1 MSTGI
6 VFHAIAAFIYLG
18 LSAVLWGMLQ
28 AGKAMEK
35 PERVTRWLLLLALI
49 AQGVGLEALVL
60 SDGHL
65 HLSWLLALS
74 VAIWLGLIVFWL
86 ESLII
91 KIDGL
96 QLILLPVAGV
106 ICLLTALF
114 PASHLITSAAESALR
129 GHLLLALGA
138 YGLITIAAMQSL
150 LMAALDHHLHH
161 PQGMIENASALK
173 RAIGRVL
180 DAQPPLLTQER
191 LLFRII
197 WIAFGALTLAI
208 ISGGLI
214 SLATTGKWLP
224 MDHKTIFTVLSWLT
238 FGMLL
243 LGRHR
248 WGWRGRIA
256 LRYTLAGFVFVVL
269 SYTGSRFVIEVL
281 LNRG

>member
-6 VFHAIAAFIYLG
+6 VFHSIAALIYLT
-18 LSAVLWGMLQ
+18 LSVYLWGMLQ
-28 AGKAMEK
+28 AGKPMER
-35 PERVTRWLLLLALI
+35 PERVSRWVVLAGLATQALALN
-49 AQGVGLEALVL
+49 AQVL
-60 SDGHL
+60 ANHQL

-74 VAIWLGLIVFWL
+74 IAVWLGLVVFWF
-86 ESLII
+86 ESLIV

-96 QLILLPVAGV
+96 QLLILPLAGLV
-106 ICLLTALF
+106 CTLTALF
-114 PASHLITSAAESALR
+114 PGSHLITNAAQSALR

-161 PQGMIENASALK
+161 PRDVVANASVLK

-191 LLFRII
+191 LLFRLI
-197 WIAFGALTLAI
+197 WIAFAALSLAI

-214 SLATTGKWLP
+214 SLSTTGKWLP
-224 MDHKTIFTVLSWLT
+224 FDHKTVFTVLSWAT

-243 LGRHR
+243 VGRAL

-269 SYTGSRFVIEVL
+269 SYSGSRFVLEVVL
-281 LNRG
+281 SKG

>member
-1 MSTGI
+1 
-6 VFHAIAAFIYLG
+6 
-18 LSAVLWGMLQ
+18 
-28 AGKAMEK
+28 
-35 PERVTRWLLLLALI
+35 
-49 AQGVGLEALVL
+49 
-60 SDGHL
+60 
-65 HLSWLLALS
+65 LS
-74 VAIWLGLIVFWL
+74 VAVWLGQVVFWL
-86 ESLII
+86 ESLIV

-96 QLILLPVAGV
+96 LLILLPMAGAV
-106 ICLLTALF
+106 TLLTAIF
-114 PASHLITSAAESALR
+114 PGSHLITSAAESALR

-138 YGLITIAAMQSL
+138 YGLITIAAVQSI

-161 PQGMIENASALK
+161 PQGVVDQAGGLK

-214 SLATTGKWLP
+214 SLATTGQWLP
-224 MDHKTIFTVLSWLT
+224 FDHKTVFTVLSWLT

-243 LGRHR
+243 LGRHL

-256 LRYTLAGFVFVVL
+256 LRYTLVGFVFVLL
-269 SYTGSRFVIEVL
+269 SYSGSRFVIEVL
-281 LNRG
+281 LNQG

>member
-6 VFHAIAAFIYLG
+6 VFHAIAGIIYLG
-18 LSAVLWGMLQ
+18 LSAALWGMLQ
-28 AGKAMEK
+28 AGKPMER
-35 PERVTRWLLLLALI
+35 PERAARWLLLPGLVAH
-49 AQGVGLEALVL
+49 AVGLEALVL
-60 SDGHL
+60 AGGTL

-74 VAIWLGLIVFWL
+74 VAVWLGLIVFWF
-86 ESLII
+86 ESLVI

-96 QLILLPVAGV
+96 QLLLLPFAGV
-106 ICLLTALF
+106 ICVLTAFF
-114 PASHLITSAAESALR
+114 PGTHLVTSAVESALR

-161 PQGMIENASALK
+161 PRNVVNNASGLR

-180 DAQPPLLTQER
+180 DAQPPLLVQER
-191 LLFRII
+191 LLFRLI
-197 WIAFGALTLAI
+197 WIAFAALTLAI
-208 ISGGLI
+208 ISGSFI
-214 SLATTGKWLP
+214 SLATQGTWLP
-224 MDHKTIFTVLSWLT
+224 FDHKSVFTVLSWLT

-256 LRYTLAGFVFVVL
+256 LRYTVVGFIFVVF
-269 SYTGSRFVIEVL
+269 SYTGSRFVIEVIL
-281 LNRG
+281 GRG

>member
-6 VFHAIAAFIYLG
+6 VFHAIAAIIYLG
-18 LSAVLWGMLQ
+18 LSATLWGMLQ
-28 AGKAMEK
+28 AGQSMER
-35 PERVTRWLLLLALI
+35 PERVARWLLLPGLVAH
-49 AQGVGLEALVL
+49 GVGLDALVL
-60 SDGHL
+60 AGGNL

-74 VAIWLGLIVFWL
+74 VAVWLGLIVFWF

-96 QLILLPVAGV
+96 QLLVLPFAGV
-106 ICLLTALF
+106 ICVLTALY
-114 PASHLITSAAESALR
+114 PGSHLVTSSVESALR

-150 LMAALDHHLHH
+150 LMAAVDHHLHH
-161 PQGMIENASALK
+161 PRDVVHNASALR

-180 DAQPPLLTQER
+180 DAQPPLLVQER
-191 LLFRII
+191 LLFRVI
-197 WIAFGALTLAI
+197 WIAFAALTLAI
-208 ISGGLI
+208 ISGSLI
-214 SLATTGKWLP
+214 SLATVGNWLP
-224 MDHKTIFTVLSWLT
+224 FDHKSVFTVLSWLT

-256 LRYTLAGFVFVVL
+256 LRYTVVGFIFVVL
-269 SYTGSRFVIEVL
+269 SYTGSRFVIEVI

>member
-6 VFHAIAAFIYLG
+6 VFHAIAAIVYFG
-18 LSAVLWGMLQ
+18 LSGVLWGMLQ
-28 AGKAMEK
+28 AGKPMEK
-35 PERVTRWLLLLALI
+35 PERVARWVLLLALMSQ
-49 AQGVGLEALVL
+49 AVGLEALVL
-60 SDGHL
+60 AGGNL
-65 HLSWLLALS
+65 HISWLLALS
-74 VAIWLGLIVFWL
+74 VAIWLGLVVFWI
-86 ESLII
+86 ESLVV
-91 KIDGL
+91 KIDGML
-96 QLILLPVAGV
+96 LLLLPAAG
-106 ICLLTALF
+106 ITCLLTAIF
-114 PASHLITSAAESALR
+114 PESHLITSADESALR

-138 YGLITIAAMQSL
+138 YGLITIAALQSL

-161 PQGMIENASALK
+161 PQGVVTNAGGLK

-197 WIAFGALTLAI
+197 WTAFGALTLAI
-208 ISGGLI
+208 VSGGLI

-224 MDHKTIFTVLSWLT
+224 FDHKTVFTVLSWLT

-243 LGRHR
+243 LGRHL

-256 LRYTLAGFVFVVL
+256 VRYTLVGFVFVLL

>member
-6 VFHAIAAFIYLG
+6 VFHSLAAFVYLT
-18 LSAVLWGMLQ
+18 LSVVLWGLLQ
-28 AGKAMEK
+28 AGKSMEQ
-35 PERVTRWLLLLALI
+35 PERIARWLLVVPLAFQAVALN
-49 AQGVGLEALVL
+49 AQVL
-60 SDGHL
+60 ANHQL

-74 VAIWLGLIVFWL
+74 VAIWLGLIIFWI
-86 ESLII
+86 ESLVV

-96 QLILLPVAGV
+96 QLLLLPVAGA
-106 ICLLTALF
+106 ICALAALF
-114 PASHLITSAAESALR
+114 PHTHLITNAAESALR

-161 PQGMIENASALK
+161 PREAVDDASGLK

-191 LLFRII
+191 LLFRLI
-197 WIAFGALTLAI
+197 WIAFAALSLAI

-224 MDHKTIFTVLSWLT
+224 FDHKTVFTILSWIT

-243 LGRHR
+243 LGRHL

-256 LRYTLAGFVFVVL
+256 LRYTLVGFVFVVL
-269 SYTGSRFVIEVL
+269 SYSGSRFVIEVIL
-281 LNRG
+281 GKG

>member
-6 VFHAIAAFIYLG
+6 VFHAIAAFVYLG

-35 PERVTRWLLLLALI
+35 PERIARWALLVALVCQ
-49 AQGVGLEALVL
+49 AVGLDALVL
-60 SDGHL
+60 AAGNL

-74 VAIWLGLIVFWL
+74 VAIWLGLVVFWL
-86 ESLII
+86 ESLIV

-96 QLILLPVAGV
+96 LLLLLPAAGI

-114 PASHLITSAAESALR
+114 PASHLLTSAAESALR

-138 YGLITIAAMQSL
+138 YGLITIAALQSI

-161 PQGMIENASALK
+161 PRGVVNNAGVLK

-224 MDHKTIFTVLSWLT
+224 CDHKTVFTVLSWLT

-243 LGRHR
+243 LGRHL

-256 LRYTLAGFVFVVL
+256 LRYTLAGFVFVLL